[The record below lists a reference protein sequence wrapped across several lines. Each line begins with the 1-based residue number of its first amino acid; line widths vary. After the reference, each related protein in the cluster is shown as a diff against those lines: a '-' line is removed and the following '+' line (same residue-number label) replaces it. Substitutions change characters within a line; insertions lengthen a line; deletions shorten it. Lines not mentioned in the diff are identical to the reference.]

1 MFKSRP
7 EHYTRN
13 LLEGQQ
19 INAQPATMTGH
30 DGAEPA
36 VGIFQDRQIRYV
48 IPVSEALRIATEIA
62 DAISAHRTQEEITP

>member
-13 LLEGQQ
+13 ATESREV
-19 INAQPATMTGH
+19 NAQPATMAGH

-36 VGIFQDRQIRYV
+36 VAIFQARQIRYV
-48 IPVSEALRIATEIA
+48 LPVNEAMRVATEIA
-62 DAISAHRTQEEITP
+62 DAVAAHRAQESE